1 MLKKLKEAAAEQGT
15 TLPLLLLSDCTQV
28 CVCACV
34 FSLRYVCGPK
44 NVYVLKYFRCNQACV
59 CVCVIR
65 HACVMLVHF
74 AEFSPHKGV

>member
-28 CVCACV
+28 CVRVCFLSGTCV
-34 FSLRYVCGPK
+34 VPNTCMYSSIRVAI
-44 NVYVLKYFRCNQACV
+44 RH
-59 CVCVIR
+59 VCVIR
-65 HACVMLVHF
+65 HSCVMLVHF